1 MLFVNERLICFIQA
15 SCKRIPKKSN
25 IPVSVAETNGDT
37 QKGTPIDDLL
47 NLL

>member
-1 MLFVNERLICFIQA
+1 MLFVNEWLICFIQA

-37 QKGTPIDDLL
+37 QKGKQIDEFL